1 MSQQTKQKPVCQ
13 ECGSDDVSF
22 DAAAVWNQETQQY
35 ELSSTFDSG
44 GCRNCGQEFKHVDWV
59 DESLDEMLDKLS
71 EASRDVAYMTYM
83 KEHYGQD
90 KVDVARLAEATAKH
104 AIHSYVSSREH
115 K

>member
-22 DAAAVWNQETQQY
+22 DAAAVWNQETQGY

-44 GCRNCGQEFKHVDWV
+44 GCRNCGQEFKHVDWI
-59 DESLDEMLDKLS
+59 DESLDDLLNKLI
-71 EASRDVAYMTYM
+71 EATRDVFDT
-83 KEHYGQD
+83 EERLGPD
-90 KVDVARLAEATAKH
+90 KVEAARLAETAAKH
-104 AIHSYVSSREH
+104 AIHSYVSSRMH

>member
-1 MSQQTKQKPVCQ
+1 MSQQTKQKPICQ

-22 DAAAVWNQETQQY
+22 DAAAIWNQETQEY

-44 GCRNCGQEFKHVDWV
+44 SCHNCEQEFKHADWI
-59 DESLDEMLDKLS
+59 DGSLDDLLNKLI
-71 EASRDVAYMTYM
+71 ETTRDVFDAQ
-83 KEHYGQD
+83 EHLGPD
-90 KVDVARLAEATAKH
+90 KVEAARLAEATAKH

>member
-22 DAAAVWNQETQQY
+22 NAAAVWNQETQQY

-44 GCRNCGQEFKHVDWV
+44 GCRNCGQEFKHVDWM
-59 DESLDEMLDKLS
+59 DESLDELLNKLS
-71 EASRDVAYMTYM
+71 EAARDVAYTE
-83 KEHYGQD
+83 EHFGQD
-90 KVDVARLAEATAKH
+90 KVEAARLAEASARQS
-104 AIHSYVSSREH
+104 IHSYVSTRMH

>member
-22 DAAAVWNQETQQY
+22 DAAAVWNQETQEY

-44 GCRNCGQEFKHVDWV
+44 GCRNFRQEFKHFDWI
-59 DESLDEMLDKLS
+59 DGSLDDLLNKLNETTRDVFDAEEHLGSDKVEAARMA
-71 EASRDVAYMTYM
+71 EAS
-83 KEHYGQD
+83 
-90 KVDVARLAEATAKH
+90 AKH
-104 AIHSYVSSREH
+104 AIHSYVSSRMH

>member
-44 GCRNCGQEFKHVDWV
+44 GCRNCEQEFKHVDWI
-59 DESLDEMLDKLS
+59 DESLDDLLNKLV
-71 EASRDVAYMTYM
+71 EATRDAFDAE
-83 KEHYGQD
+83 EHFGPD
-90 KVDVARLAEATAKH
+90 KVEAARLAENTAKH
-104 AIHSYVSSREH
+104 AIHSYVSSRMH